1 MTVAT
6 TTPAAPPALPRV
18 GTAQHLGRLA
28 AAEWTKLR
36 TVRSTMWTLV
46 ATVLVCVGLPLLFSL
61 AVINTPR
68 DQIGP
73 DFDGGRFSLLGVIL
87 GQLVIGSLGVLVMS
101 AEYSTGTIRASLTAA
116 PQRIRV
122 LVAKAAT
129 FAAVIAVV
137 AFVTTFAAFW
147 SVQALLG
154 THDLGTSLGSDSHL
168 RMVVGAALY
177 LVAVGLLGLGVA
189 AVVRSTAVGISV
201 VVGLLFVLPVLTGFL
216 PQWWQ
221 EHVVKFLPGQAG
233 VNVFMNTGSG
243 PDALEPWPGLA
254 LFAGYAVL
262 ALVVGGFFLARRDA

>member
-6 TTPAAPPALPRV
+6 TTPATPALPRV
-18 GTAQHLGRLA
+18 GTAQHLGRLV

-73 DFDGGRFSLLGVIL
+73 DFDGGQFSLLGVFL

-116 PQRIRV
+116 PQRVRL
-122 LVAKAAT
+122 LVAKSAT
-129 FAAVIAVV
+129 FAVVVAVV

-154 THDLGTSLGSDSHL
+154 TKDLGSSLGTSPHL

-177 LVAVGLLGLGVA
+177 LVAVGLLGLGIA
-189 AVVRSTAVGISV
+189 TIVRSTAAGISV
-201 VVGLLFVLPVLTGFL
+201 VVGLLFVVPVLAGFL

-221 EHVVKFLPGQAG
+221 EHVVKYFPGSAG
-233 VNVFMNTGSG
+233 IGVFMNEHG
-243 PDALEPWPGLA
+243 PSQLEPWPGLA
-254 LFAGYAVL
+254 LFAGYALL
-262 ALVVGGFFLARRDA
+262 ALVVGGVLLARRDA